1 MPPDTD
7 SESIAWRATM
17 EARVNVLIEK
27 VDAFADIPVTVAVM
41 KAKQW
46 SVMAALSVTSG
57 IIGAILG
64 ALAIKWLSG
73 S

>member
-1 MPPDTD
+1 MPPDD

-17 EARVNVLIEK
+17 EARVNVLTEK
-27 VDAFADIPVTVAVM
+27 VDAFADIPMTVAVM
-41 KAKQW
+41 KAEQW

-64 ALAIKWLSG
+64 ALAIKWLTG